1 MNQLLDMLDQLHR
14 PKVLSHIDSVADN
27 FLFLPS
33 GELRLIDWEY
43 AGMSDYANDFSTYT
57 VCCELSTE
65 EAEEALS
72 FYFGRTPTFE
82 ELRHNF
88 AYVAFAGWCWYVWS
102 LMKEAEGDV
111 VGEWLYIYYRYA
123 KRYLNMV
130 LPWYEQ
136 GRRV

>member
-1 MNQLLDMLDQLHR
+1 M
-14 PKVLSHIDSVADN
+14 
-27 FLFLPS
+27 
-33 GELRLIDWEY
+33 
-43 AGMSDYANDFSTYT
+43 
-57 VCCELSTE
+57 
-65 EAEEALS
+65 
-72 FYFGRTPTFE
+72 
-82 ELRHNF
+82 
-88 AYVAFAGWCWYVWS
+88 AFAGWCWYVWS